1 MKTVIAAT
9 TLLATAT
16 AAPRAIDRATYG
28 NLITKEIQG
37 DLSWKTVH
45 PNQNI
50 FAEHTLDQ
58 VKSYMGAILEQKPG
72 PSLGLSKKDKLRKA
86 AGFGDSSGLPINYDS
101 RQQHGSCVQSI
112 RNQLHC
118 GSCWAFAAAETLSDN
133 LCIINSDEGNVKLSA
148 QDLVSCDSTDH
159 GCNGGT
165 LPSAWQYLTTTG
177 IVSDSCLPYT
187 AGNGTV
193 DTCVVDQCA
202 EDSAGSYEK
211 HKCPKSNMLGDTNAI
226 KNGVMQVGSAET
238 GFYVYQD
245 FLQYKSGIYK
255 HDPSTGNNPLGGHA
269 VRIMGWGTDPV
280 SKEDYWLVA
289 NSWGSAWGENGYF
302 KISFDDKASAFAMG
316 GGFNCGNLKPAPP
329 APAPAPGP
337 TTCADLLPTS
347 QCQQFKNTCANG
359 IWGECKATCGC
370 CAEFDKPA
378 YCGNSNFQ

>member
-118 GSCWAFAAAETLSDN
+118 GSCWAFAAAETLCDN
-133 LCIINSDEGNVKLSA
+133 LCIINSEM
-148 QDLVSCDSTDH
+148 
-159 GCNGGT
+159 GT
-165 LPSAWQYLTTTG
+165 
-177 IVSDSCLPYT
+177 
-187 AGNGTV
+187 
-193 DTCVVDQCA
+193 
-202 EDSAGSYEK
+202 
-211 HKCPKSNMLGDTNAI
+211 SN
-226 KNGVMQVGSAET
+226 
-238 GFYVYQD
+238 
-245 FLQYKSGIYK
+245 
-255 HDPSTGNNPLGGHA
+255 
-269 VRIMGWGTDPV
+269 
-280 SKEDYWLVA
+280 
-289 NSWGSAWGENGYF
+289 
-302 KISFDDKASAFAMG
+302 
-316 GGFNCGNLKPAPP
+316 
-329 APAPAPGP
+329 
-337 TTCADLLPTS
+337 
-347 QCQQFKNTCANG
+347 
-359 IWGECKATCGC
+359 
-370 CAEFDKPA
+370 
-378 YCGNSNFQ
+378 